1 MAEGFFRHR
10 LAQHPVLQTIDV
22 SSAGTIAYDGNLPS
36 ADAVEEMHDAYGIDI
51 SQHRAQSVS
60 RVIEADLILTMDRVT
75 TAEVEALL
83 ADAPVVMLG
92 DYAGTEE
99 EVDDP
104 YGGPRRGYRVS
115 AEQINR
121 LVDAAVKRLAA
132 ES

>member
-92 DYAGTEE
+92 DYAGTGE
-99 EVDDP
+99 EVEDP

-121 LVDAAVKRLAA
+121 LVDDAVKRLAA